1 MRPQSSRK
9 ALLPPAWLL
18 VACGLLAE
26 PSSARACATCACG
39 DPTLTVMG
47 AQQPY
52 ANRFRPSLE
61 FQYRT
66 DAVGEAGVD
75 RVELREQRLTLGVA
89 YAPLEWLMLSATLP
103 LLWRTVTDVSLA
115 ETSLFSPGDLELRSR
130 IYFWRD
136 REFAPR
142 HLLAAVAGLQL
153 PTAPLDQ
160 EASGEY
166 LEPELQGGTGAF
178 QPVLGA
184 SYSFFADPWSVYASE
199 LAYIPFHS
207 RADWH
212 NGAAWRGSHVVQYQ
226 FVDWFAARFGA
237 NFRWEMRTRR
247 DQPPDPEP
255 DTGGFVLFLM
265 PSVVLSPVTDL
276 VINIDLQLPVVNA
289 LFGDHDEG
297 PLFAVAVAYDF

>member
-1 MRPQSSRK
+1 MQRK
-9 ALLPPAWLL
+9 PPSGTWILAWALGFVWFAVPR
-18 VACGLLAE
+18 
-26 PSSARACATCACG
+26 SARACATCACG

-47 AQQPY
+47 NSQPF
-52 ANRFRPSLE
+52 ANRLRLSLE

-75 RVELREQRLTLGVA
+75 RTELREERLTLGAA
-89 YAPLEWLMLSATLP
+89 YAPVEWLMLSLTFPVLF
-103 LLWRTVTDVSLA
+103 RTVTDVSLA
-115 ETSLFSPGDLELRSR
+115 EDSIVSPGDLELRGR
-130 IYFWRD
+130 FYLWRD
-136 REFAPR
+136 RKLAPR
-142 HLLAAVAGLQL
+142 HLLAAVAGMQF
-153 PTAPLDQ
+153 PIAPLDQ
-160 EASGEY
+160 NAAGEY

-184 SYSFFADPWSVYASE
+184 SYSFFDDPWSVYASE
-199 LAYIPFHS
+199 LAYVPFHS

-226 FVDWFAARFGA
+226 LLDWFALRFGA

-265 PSVVLSPVTDL
+265 PSLVLSPVTDL
-276 VINIDLQLPVVNA
+276 VINFDVQLPVINA
-289 LFGDHDEG
+289 LHGDHDER
-297 PLFAVAVAYDF
+297 PLFAVAAAYDF